1 MGLKKTNYEVKDL
14 GITLPIAYAV
24 VRKLDRHGDGVYA
37 ELWIHNSRQNA
48 LNKNFLERHSVSFT
62 IKNER
67 ENPLE
72 AAYKEAT
79 TRHTHIEKYESD
91 EVEIVDGVEKKVI
104 KSVEVED
111 PAILDGWED
120 DIKVADDEKNS

>member
-24 VRKLDRHGDGVYA
+24 IRKLDRRGDSGYA

-48 LNKNFLERHSVSFT
+48 KEKNFLERHSVSFI
-62 IKNER
+62 IKDG
-67 ENPLE
+67 ENPYE

-79 TRHTHIEKYESD
+79 TRHSHKEYYAEKEL
-91 EVEIVDGVEKKVI
+91 VDGGEKEVVKYRD
-104 KSVEVED
+104 VED
-111 PAILDGWED
+111 LAILDGWED
-120 DIKVADDEKNS
+120 DIFISEQE

>member
-14 GITLPIAYAV
+14 GITLPVAYAV

-72 AAYKEAT
+72 SAYKEAKKRYT
-79 TRHTHIEKYESD
+79 HTEYIETGET
-91 EVEIVDGVEKKVI
+91 EIVDGKEEKVRKP
-104 KSVEVED
+104 VEVED

-120 DIKVADDEKNS
+120 DIEVADDEKNS